1 MINAGQLVDTILS
14 RARDPQ
20 GLATS
25 PAACLSLTSTVQ
37 QVINGMVG
45 DVIVQAP
52 LTLQPFTTIYQ
63 LSAYLPAAMRVHAL
77 EFSTGENL
85 DYLSGGIDELAW
97 IDLSWVSRVS
107 DEPRCWTQVGRDLLV
122 VYPGIRAPLTLTAVF
137 TQLTPPLASLADD
150 ATVVQQETDYAIM
163 TLTEMLLLL
172 KTRDYGP
179 LKGTFER
186 FQRQLDELRSE
197 ER

>member
-1 MINAGQLVDTILS
+1 MARSCIALLAVCAWRAAADCTLTGIWTQAAGEVTQLV
-14 RARDPQ
+14 
-20 GLATS
+20 
-25 PAACLSLTSTVQ
+25 
-37 QVINGMVG
+37 
-45 DVIVQAP
+45 QAEEGVV
-52 LTLQPFTTIYQ
+52 TG
-63 LSAYLPAAMRVHAL
+63 HA
-77 EFSTGENL
+77 SYGA
-85 DYLSGGIDELAW
+85 LSGV
-97 IDLSWVSRVS
+97 LSGS
-107 DEPRCWTQVGRDLLV
+107 
-122 VYPGIRAPLTLTAVF
+122 TLTAVF

-172 KTRDYGP
+172 KARDYGP